1 MLARIDELEAVV
13 RARHDGLDEALVRSI
28 VAEIGRQ
35 FGTHMA
41 AEDDVLFPAMAGAFP
56 EACGTLEP
64 LSSDHGELRALLA
77 ELSSMLAS
85 PPGRVRNE
93 RLGVVTRDFV
103 DLLRLHIRREE
114 LVVFQVACRVLTER
128 DVEELARRLREQ
140 REGGGAAPPSR

>member
-13 RARHDGLDEALVRSI
+13 RARHDGLDEALVHSI

-64 LSSDHGELRALLA
+64 LSGDHEELRVLLA
-77 ELSSMLAS
+77 ELTATLAAA
-85 PPGRVRNE
+85 PGRGRNE
-93 RLGVVTRDFV
+93 RLGVLTRDFV

-140 REGGGAAPPSR
+140 RNAGGGAAESH